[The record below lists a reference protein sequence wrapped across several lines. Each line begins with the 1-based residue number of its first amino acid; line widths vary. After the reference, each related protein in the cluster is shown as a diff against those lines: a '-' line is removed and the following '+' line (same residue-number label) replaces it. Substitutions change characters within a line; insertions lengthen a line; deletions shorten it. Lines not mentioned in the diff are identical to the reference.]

1 MEFAAP
7 FTKVSHEKYL
17 STPFSEDMQKKKSSR
32 RSKFFYS
39 CGHSLFTITHFLCA
53 KTKELPFPFGQ
64 LAANT
69 EDTLG
74 PWIQPV
80 VGSVEGL
87 GLNLLSIADY
97 QLSLIGSVAEYISPS
112 TSILFEK
119 AQKIEDFSVKMPDM
133 VIMTVDK
140 LAVRGVA
147 GSIAD
152 LWVKYEAELNGKTD
166 IMLRMA
172 EKVPFLSPIASVV
185 NSAVSPFAGM
195 VSDWMLKHSEVEVKE
210 VPPDDTVAKSV
221 TDGPI
226 DDTVA
231 KDVTDGPI
239 DDSTHEAGND
249 SQFLERIEPSTKN
262 HDASVSIEEQYSDN
276 ILQEDNETSEVT
288 EEGIGMPVPLHF
300 VETSPDPILELFDA
314 SWHMG
319 SSVISPKTGPSPK
332 KKAGK

>member
-7 FTKVSHEKYL
+7 FTKVAQEKYL
-17 STPFSEDMQKKKSSR
+17 SAPCSEDLPKKKCSR
-32 RSKFFYS
+32 KSKLFYS
-39 CGHSLFTITHFLCA
+39 FGHSLFTITHFLCA

-69 EDTLG
+69 EDALG
-74 PWIQPV
+74 PWIQPA

-97 QLSLIGSVAEYISPS
+97 QMSLIGNVAEYILPS
-112 TSILFEK
+112 TSVLFEK

-140 LAVRGVA
+140 LEVRGVA

-166 IMLRMA
+166 AMLRMA
-172 EKVPFLSPIASVV
+172 EKVPLLSPIASVV
-185 NSAVSPFAGM
+185 SSAVSPFAGM
-195 VSDWMLKHSEVEVKE
+195 VSDWMLKHGEVEVKE
-210 VPPDDTVAKSV
+210 APPEDT
-221 TDGPI
+221 G
-226 DDTVA
+226 A
-231 KDVTDGPI
+231 KDVTHGPI
-239 DDSTHEAGND
+239 DDSAEEAGND
-249 SQFLERIEPSTKN
+249 SQFPEKIEPSTKN
-262 HDASVSIEEQYSDN
+262 LNAVVSIEEQHSDN
-276 ILQEDNETSEVT
+276 IIQEDNEASEVA
-288 EEGIGMPVPLHF
+288 EEGIGMPVPLQF
-300 VETSPDPILELFDA
+300 VEKSPDPILELFDA

-319 SSVISPKTGPSPK
+319 SSIISPKTGPSPK

>member
-1 MEFAAP
+1 MEFATP

-17 STPFSEDMQKKKSSR
+17 SAPCSEELPKKKCSR
-32 RSKFFYS
+32 RSKLFYS

-87 GLNLLSIADY
+87 SLNLLSIADY
-97 QLSLIGSVAEYISPS
+97 QLSLIGNVAEYISPS
-112 TSILFEK
+112 TSVLFEK
-119 AQKIEDFSVKMPDM
+119 AKKIEDFSVKMPDM

-140 LAVRGVA
+140 LAVRGVT

-152 LWVKYEAELNGKTD
+152 LWVKYEADLNGKTD

-172 EKVPFLSPIASVV
+172 EKVPFLSPIASLV

-195 VSDWMLKHSEVEVKE
+195 VSDWMLKHREIEVKE
-210 VPPDDTVAKSV
+210 VPPDDTV
-221 TDGPI
+221 T
-226 DDTVA
+226 

-239 DDSTHEAGND
+239 DGSTHEAGNG
-249 SQFLERIEPSTKN
+249 SHFLERKEPSTKN
-262 HDASVSIEEQYSDN
+262 HDAIASIEEKQSDN
-276 ILQEDNETSEVT
+276 ILQQHSGNILQQDSETSEVV
-288 EEGIGMPVPLHF
+288 EEGIGMPIPLQF
-300 VETSPDPILELFDA
+300 VEKSPDPILELFDA

-319 SSVISPKTGPSPK
+319 SSIISSKTGPFPK